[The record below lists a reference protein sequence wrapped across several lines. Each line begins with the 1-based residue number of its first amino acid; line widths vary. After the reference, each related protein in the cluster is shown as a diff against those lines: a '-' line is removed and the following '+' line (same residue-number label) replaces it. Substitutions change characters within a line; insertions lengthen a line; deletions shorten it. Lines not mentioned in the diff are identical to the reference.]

1 MCQTAEQIEK
11 SAPLSWCTGV
21 GRLTAAVK
29 TTFVTHADG
38 VGVIAHGMGTDE
50 LFVPRLVHRAVT
62 PHVVVVAGEP
72 EPIRVVT
79 DQLPHRIRLVF
90 ACGTTMNYN

>member
-1 MCQTAEQIEK
+1 MFQTAEQIEK
-11 SAPLSWCTGV
+11 SAPLSWCSGV

-29 TTFVTHADG
+29 TTFVTHTDG
-38 VGVIAHGMGTDE
+38 VGVIAHGMGTYE
-50 LFVPRLVHRAVT
+50 LFVAGLVHRAVA

-72 EPIRVVT
+72 ESVRVVT
-79 DQLPHRIRLVF
+79 DELPHRIRLVF